1 MYVLFSLVQR
11 GITVLPLF
19 LSLPPPS
26 PPFFSLLY
34 FCHPSLPP
42 LAPVLG
48 RNGMEK
54 CFRTVVECIAEF
66 FSARVYIRGPSIF
79 LPLAAWMKITRVR
92 EMERRGGKVA
102 PLVYPVSVEKYF
114 FLFSF
119 VTNLKISFENIYI

>member
-19 LSLPPPS
+19 LSLSRLLFSRCFISTILPP
-26 PPFFSLLY
+26 
-34 FCHPSLPP
+34 PP

-119 VTNLKISFENIYI
+119 VTKEL

>member
-19 LSLPPPS
+19 LSLSRLLFSRCFISTILPP
-26 PPFFSLLY
+26 
-34 FCHPSLPP
+34 PP

-66 FSARVYIRGPSIF
+66 FSARIYIRGPSIF

-92 EMERRGGKVA
+92 KMERKGEKLLRK
-102 PLVYPVSVEKYF
+102 VYPVSEKYF

>member
-19 LSLPPPS
+19 LSLS
-26 PPFFSLLY
+26 RLLFSRCFISTIL
-34 FCHPSLPP
+34 PPP

-66 FSARVYIRGPSIF
+66 FSARVYIRG
-79 LPLAAWMKITRVR
+79 TR
-92 EMERRGGKVA
+92 
-102 PLVYPVSVEKYF
+102 PVD
-114 FLFSF
+114 FSA
-119 VTNLKISFENIYI
+119 VGSLDEDYARS

>member
-19 LSLPPPS
+19 LSLSRLLFSRCFISAIPPS
-26 PPFFSLLY
+26 
-34 FCHPSLPP
+34 PP

>member
-1 MYVLFSLVQR
+1 M
-11 GITVLPLF
+11 
-19 LSLPPPS
+19 
-26 PPFFSLLY
+26 
-34 FCHPSLPP
+34 
-42 LAPVLG
+42 
-48 RNGMEK
+48 
-54 CFRTVVECIAEF
+54 VECIAEF
-66 FSARVYIRGPSIF
+66 FSPGFIFEVLAPSIF

>member
-1 MYVLFSLVQR
+1 MYICIYYSFPSLASFF
-11 GITVLPLF
+11 LAALF
-19 LSLPPPS
+19 LPS
-26 PPFFSLLY
+26 
-34 FCHPSLPP
+34 SLPP

-119 VTNLKISFENIYI
+119 VTKEL

>member
-19 LSLPPPS
+19 LSLS
-26 PPFFSLLY
+26 RLLFSRCFISTIL
-34 FCHPSLPP
+34 PPP

-92 EMERRGGKVA
+92 KMERKGEKLLRK
-102 PLVYPVSVEKYF
+102 VYPVSEKYF